1 MHTDY
6 ITRREVSQIIERCA
20 PLSLQEEYDNCG
32 LQVGNLSLPVRRIL
46 IALDV
51 TEETVYEAKQKG
63 AEMIVSHHPL
73 LFRGLKRISP
83 QDYISRTVIEAIKND
98 ITIYAAH
105 TNLDNAPEGVNKKLA
120 NVLGLTALSPLAP
133 LPSSRT
139 AGLSA
144 DMAEKASSGIIGKLP
159 QEMSEKDFISLL
171 KERLHTPCIKY
182 NHVERSIRK
191 VALCGGAGSNLIGCA
206 ISKGADAFLTGEIGY
221 HLFFGHPEILL
232 LEAGHY
238 ETEQHT
244 TQLLK
249 EIITQELPQ
258 LECFI
263 SEKSKSPI
271 NVS

>member
-1 MHTDY
+1 MPTNS

-32 LQVGNLSLPVRRIL
+32 LQVGDLSLPVKRIL
-46 IALDV
+46 LALDV
-51 TEETVYEAKQKG
+51 TEETIYEAKQQG

-83 QDYISRTVIEAIKND
+83 QDYISRTVIAAIKND

-120 NVLGLTALSPLAP
+120 DILGLTALSPLAP

-139 AGLSA
+139 AGLPA
-144 DMAEKASSGIIGKLP
+144 EMAQEASSGIIGELP
-159 QEMSEKDFISLL
+159 QEMSEKDFITFV
-171 KERLHTPCIKY
+171 KERLHTPCIKF
-182 NHVERSIRK
+182 NHTERNIRR
-191 VALCGGAGSNLIGCA
+191 VALCGGAGSSLIGCA

-221 HLFFGHPEILL
+221 HLYFGHPEILL

-238 ETEQHT
+238 ETEQYT

-249 EIITQELPQ
+249 EIITRELPQ
-258 LECFI
+258 IECLI
-263 SEKSKSPI
+263 SEKSKNPI
-271 NVS
+271 NVC